1 MGTMHSGRVSGARL
15 LVGLLCLLGTGH
27 AAGQGPATVDLS
39 GTIRDFRRS
48 HSDFDVVPVGGPG
61 HYAGNVALDLPAS
74 FRPLYTGTG
83 YKVAAQWTDTSGRPI
98 APHMFGR
105 DGTDP
110 EPATAEDC
118 GALDVLL
125 VVGNA
130 AVLSSQDAAKKAMLE
145 SWGHVVNVID
155 DQATQAEIDSAAAM
169 HGVVYISEEV
179 DHGNVGNKYYMVPIG
194 VVNEDK
200 DLSDHELGFST
211 SKKTWTGPTIT
222 ITDNTHPITEGL
234 PLGDLVITDDDW
246 NMTRADGTIAPGGR
260 KLAEKPNQVGPPAL
274 MVIERGDLTKDNVP
288 APARRVRLPWANH
301 SLDFNTINAIGQTI
315 MRRAVCWAG
324 SNNPPPCGDVNDA
337 SGTASTASDGA
348 ITSAATF
355 DQWYSD
361 LLGVNLAKEH
371 AITLIRDGSGV
382 YEHLDGDFHPIDGQ
396 LYGNE
401 GDAHNLYFTYAI
413 EAAFTYEACAGQ
425 FIEFAGADDCWIFI
439 NGAMGID
446 LGGVVPGTT
455 QIIELDRLG
464 LAGGQSYVM
473 HLFFAHRGS
482 SASEFNLRT
491 NLVLSNDQAM
501 VTANLPC
508 D

>member
-1 MGTMHSGRVSGARL
+1 MHSGCSLGGRL
-15 LVGLLCLLGTGH
+15 LVGLICLLCAGN
-27 AAGQGPATVDLS
+27 AAGQAPATVDLS
-39 GTIRDFRRS
+39 GTIRDFKRS

-61 HYAGNVALDLPAS
+61 HHAGNIALDLPAS
-74 FRPLYTGTG
+74 FRPLYTGAG
-83 YKVAAQWTDTSGRPI
+83 FKVATQWTDSLGRPI
-98 APHMFGR
+98 APHMFGQ
-105 DGTDP
+105 DGTEP
-110 EPATAEDC
+110 EPPTAEDC
-118 GALDVLL
+118 GPMDVLL
-125 VVGNA
+125 VVANA
-130 AVLSSQDAAKKAMLE
+130 AVLTSQDAAKKAALE
-145 SWGHVVNVID
+145 SFGHVVNVID
-155 DQATQAEIDSAAAM
+155 DEATQAEIDSAVAL

-179 DHGNVGNKYYMVPIG
+179 DHSYVGDKYYMVPIG

-211 SKKTWTGPTIT
+211 NKKTWTGTAIT

-246 NMTRADGTIAPGGR
+246 NMTRADGVIAPGGR

-301 SLDFNTINAIGQTI
+301 SLDFNTINPVGLTI

-324 SNNPPPCGDVNDA
+324 SNNPPACGDVLDA
-337 SGTASTASDGA
+337 AGSASTASDGA
-348 ITSAATF
+348 ITSAGTF

-361 LLGVNLAKEH
+361 VLGVNLAKEH
-371 AITLIRDGSGV
+371 GITLTRDASGV
-382 YEHLDGDFHPIDGQ
+382 YEYLDDAFHPIDGQ

-413 EAAFTYEACAGQ
+413 TAAFTYEACGGQ
-425 FIEFAGADDCWIFI
+425 WIDFAGADDCWIFI
-439 NGAMGID
+439 DGKLGID
-446 LGGVVPGTT
+446 LGGVVPGTG
-455 QIIELDRLG
+455 QILELDRMMG
-464 LAGGQSYVM
+464 LADGQAYVM

-482 SASEFNLRT
+482 AASEFHLRT

-501 VTANLPC
+501 VTASLPC